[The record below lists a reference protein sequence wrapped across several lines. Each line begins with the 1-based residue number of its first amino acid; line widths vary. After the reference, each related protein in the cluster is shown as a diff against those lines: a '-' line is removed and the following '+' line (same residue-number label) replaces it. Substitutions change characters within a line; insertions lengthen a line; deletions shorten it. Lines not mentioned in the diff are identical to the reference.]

1 MGLRDLRPHRAA
13 PSPLPS
19 ESTPAL
25 GSGPIAGA
33 ARRHSRAPA
42 GPASYCVQFSAR
54 TLINGPLADWTERV
68 HFEGGR
74 QFADADA
81 DRIEA
86 RKARE
91 ARKRTPTKAKAKPP
105 KAKVEPPTPM
115 LSEARQQAV
124 KERVARRKL
133 DVERSRLDPESAN
146 REIAEAWHARG
157 VDREWIHHSAPW
169 PTCNLRP
176 SVTSL
181 AGVSQSTG
189 SRYRCHGLHLSV
201 RVSER

>member
-1 MGLRDLRPHRAA
+1 MTTRVLNVPAHCAA
-13 PSPLPS
+13 GHVLEPRTTSVDVSFSGGRGSPVRWGCVICVRIEQHQAHYHPNRHPLS
-19 ESTPAL
+19 A
-25 GSGPIAGA
+25 AGQSPE
-33 ARRHSRAPA
+33 RHDVIPEHLLD
-42 GPASYCVQFSAR
+42 PASYCVQFSAR

-146 REIAEAWHARG
+146 REIAEALARARG
-157 VDREWIHHSAPW
+157 
-169 PTCNLRP
+169 
-176 SVTSL
+176 
-181 AGVSQSTG
+181 G
-189 SRYRCHGLHLSV
+189 S
-201 RVSER
+201 